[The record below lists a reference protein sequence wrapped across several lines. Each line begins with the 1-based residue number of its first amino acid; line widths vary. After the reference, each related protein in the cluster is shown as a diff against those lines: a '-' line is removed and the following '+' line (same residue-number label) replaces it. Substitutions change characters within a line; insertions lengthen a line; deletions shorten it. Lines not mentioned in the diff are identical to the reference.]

1 MDKNMPL
8 TIRKVIQQ
16 SISKRSIAD
25 TTRTFFTT
33 NTTSVVMDHRVDITF
48 SLKGSSTTFAD
59 YTSPDPSVGNR
70 GGS

>member
-8 TIRKVIQQ
+8 AIRKVIQQ

-33 NTTSVVMDHRVDITF
+33 NTTSIVMDHRVDITF
-48 SLKGSSTTFAD
+48 SLKGSSITFAD
-59 YTSPDPSVGNR
+59 YTSPDPGTGHRS
-70 GGS
+70 GS